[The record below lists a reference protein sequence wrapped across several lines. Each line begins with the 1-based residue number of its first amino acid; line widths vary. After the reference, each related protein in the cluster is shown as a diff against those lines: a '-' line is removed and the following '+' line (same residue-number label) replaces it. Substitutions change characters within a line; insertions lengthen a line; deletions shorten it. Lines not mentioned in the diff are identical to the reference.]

1 MSRDSIDAYDV
12 PDRVASYDAD
22 MDVMHPN
29 RAKMVDVIVEFL
41 PFARDAEFTVLE
53 LGIGTGYLTQRL
65 LETFPRARVIGVDGA
80 TAMVEMAQARL
91 GDLARRVD
99 FRIGDFRELG
109 ALLEAGET
117 VDAAVSAYALH
128 HLDASAKSE
137 VVQQAVE
144 VMRSGGWFLNADL
157 VETESAAVEARVQ
170 QLRVDGIM
178 RRAAP
183 GDLRFAS
190 ESGTRRFLD
199 ELQSQEGD
207 QPVTLWEDLEIL
219 KRAGLEDACVL
230 WLEYRE
236 AVTAARKPG
245 S

>member
-1 MSRDSIDAYDV
+1 VSQDSIDAYDV

-29 RAKMVDVIVEFL
+29 RVKMVDVIVEFL
-41 PFARDAEFTVLE
+41 PFARDTEATVME

-65 LETFPRARVIGVDGA
+65 LEMFPRARVIGVDGA
-80 TAMVEMAQARL
+80 TAMVEMARARL

-99 FRIGDFRELG
+99 FRVGDFRELET
-109 ALLEAGET
+109 LLEAGET
-117 VDAAVSAYALH
+117 VDSVVSAYALH
-128 HLDASAKSE
+128 HLDARAKSE

-157 VETESAAVEARVQ
+157 VANGSTVVEARAQ

-183 GDLRFAS
+183 GDQRFAS
-190 ESGTRRFLD
+190 ESETRRFLD
-199 ELQSQEGD
+199 ELQAEESD

-219 KRAGLEDACVL
+219 ERAGLEDACVL

-236 AVTAARKPG
+236 AVTAGRKPG

>member
-1 MSRDSIDAYDV
+1 MNRDSIDAYDV

-41 PFARDAEFTVLE
+41 PFARDSEFTVLE
-53 LGIGTGYLTQRL
+53 LGIGTGYLTKRL
-65 LETFPRARVIGVDGA
+65 LETFHGAQVIGVDGA
-80 TAMVEMAQARL
+80 TAMVEMAKARL
-91 GDLARRVD
+91 GALERRVD
-99 FRIGDFRELG
+99 FRIGDFRELQR
-109 ALLEAGET
+109 LLEAGET
-117 VDAAVSAYALH
+117 ADVAVSAYALH
-128 HLDASAKSE
+128 HLDARAKSE

-144 VMRSGGWFLNADL
+144 VMTGGGWFLNADL
-157 VETESAAVEARVQ
+157 VATGSTVVEARIE

-183 GDLRFAS
+183 GDRRFAS
-190 ESGTRRFLD
+190 QSETSRFLD
-199 ELQSQEGD
+199 ELQTEEGD
-207 QPVTLWEDLEIL
+207 QPVTVWEDLEVL
-219 KRAGLEDACVL
+219 ERAGLGDACVL

-236 AVTAARKPG
+236 AVTAGRTPG